1 LKTKKIGF
9 LFSLLAFFYIC
20 TTTKLVIAETLLE
33 QVTQNNYNIPET
45 DLPETGIV
53 IEAENGQIFW
63 EQDATKNIDA
73 AELSNLMTIYLT
85 LEAIQKGELS
95 LDKKVIATQNDEA
108 IGQIQS
114 LNNNNIIAGIEYTV
128 RDLLK
133 LAVVPSSNVATLMLA
148 NLLEE
153 QDGRFVTQMNNKA
166 AELGMTQTTFNT
178 ATGIPAVQF
187 NGYYQPEGYDFDAG
201 NLTTATDLAILVY
214 HLIREFSSI
223 LDITKE
229 LSFTVLP
236 DSLYEETFETDNDS
250 LYSRPFAFKGTDGLK
265 TSQSTTGFNAITTA
279 KQNGLR
285 VITVITG
292 VGNVLRPESKQA
304 VFPISN
310 TLTEQ
315 VFDNYE
321 YKEIISAGQQE
332 LNKQT
337 IQVENDWYAVV
348 KKGEQPTFS
357 LKDNQLT
364 LTKSLPIISDSV
376 SPLTASYRE
385 VTSPIE
391 KNIEQHTF
399 LAKIVNVVEITKLTI
414 LALGIALLGLI
425 FLLMSF
431 FIPIVPDEKRKN
443 THQKRSRIS
452 FLPTKKIIRWVGIGF
467 CFIGFSILCI
477 QYIL

>member
-1 LKTKKIGF
+1 
-9 LFSLLAFFYIC
+9 
-20 TTTKLVIAETLLE
+20 VIAETLLE

-285 VITVITG
+285 VITVIT
-292 VGNVLRPESKQA
+292 
-304 VFPISN
+304 
-310 TLTEQ
+310 
-315 VFDNYE
+315 
-321 YKEIISAGQQE
+321 
-332 LNKQT
+332 
-337 IQVENDWYAVV
+337 
-348 KKGEQPTFS
+348 
-357 LKDNQLT
+357 
-364 LTKSLPIISDSV
+364 
-376 SPLTASYRE
+376 
-385 VTSPIE
+385 
-391 KNIEQHTF
+391 
-399 LAKIVNVVEITKLTI
+399 
-414 LALGIALLGLI
+414 
-425 FLLMSF
+425 
-431 FIPIVPDEKRKN
+431 
-443 THQKRSRIS
+443 
-452 FLPTKKIIRWVGIGF
+452 
-467 CFIGFSILCI
+467 
-477 QYIL
+477 